1 MKLMDM
7 PQTIVF
13 TWLFVVVAMV
23 VLAALFALDGK
34 GVANRD
40 SLDMGQGGEVD
51 TRTTLDR
58 WVDRNV

>member
-1 MKLMDM
+1 MKFVEI

-23 VLAALFALDGK
+23 VLAALIALDGK

-40 SLDMGQGGEVD
+40 ALDMGQGGEAD